1 MKYTLRIPTK
11 EQYAYIEA
19 EYEGD
24 ALADP
29 EELVAAYNALTRAVL
44 GGTGL
49 GMKAFAAL
57 LVEYIQTGGIPNGG
71 NNEYSTNESL
81 LLGEI
86 TKLIRKN
93 K

>member
-1 MKYTLRIPTK
+1 MKYTLRVPTK
-11 EQYAYIEA
+11 EQYAYIEC
-19 EYEGD
+19 EIKESPFMGT
-24 ALADP
+24 
-29 EELVAAYNALTRAVL
+29 EEVVAAYNELTRAVL
-44 GGTGL
+44 GDTGL

-71 NNEYSTNESL
+71 NNEYSVNESL